1 MAIYY
6 NKITKK
12 LINTSK
18 EISSDLYE
26 IKNILPVEKINII
39 VTDDAKSVRPEG
51 LFVLEDKV
59 ELVTHEYKQNKT
71 EEELIQE
78 QNLQKYD
85 EAITEILNDKKLMI
99 NIIMS
104 IFDDKIKEQTKTEIL
119 EKYNSIFE

>member
-39 VTDDAKSVRPEG
+39 VTDEVKSVRPEG
-51 LFVLEDKV
+51 LYVLDDKV

-85 EAITEILNDKKLMI
+85 DAITEILNDKKFMFEVI
-99 NIIMS
+99 FS
-104 IFDDKIKEQTKTEIL
+104 IFDKETNDKIKLKFL
-119 EKYNSIFE
+119 EKYNELI

>member
-39 VTDDAKSVRPEG
+39 VTDEVKSVRPEG
-51 LFVLEDKV
+51 LYVLDDKV

-85 EAITEILNDKKLMI
+85 DAITEILNDKKFMFEVI
-99 NIIMS
+99 FS
-104 IFDDKIKEQTKTEIL
+104 IFDKKTNDKIKLKFL
-119 EKYNSIFE
+119 EKYNELI